1 MTLVRPPC
9 EGVTDAIGVDRILI
23 LRFSEPIDAADVNV
37 TLDQR

>member
-23 LRFSEPIDAADVNV
+23 LRFSEPIDAADVNA